1 MNAYEE
7 IRKGERGAWISI
19 AAYLV
24 LSAFKLISGYIF
36 DSSALV
42 ADGYNNVTDIV
53 ASVAVLIGLRIS
65 QKPPDSDH
73 TYGHFRAETI
83 AALIASFIMAVV
95 GLQVLVEA
103 VRSWYVGSF
112 VAPNL
117 LAAGVA
123 IISAISMLGVYR
135 YNSRLAKQINS
146 QALMAAA
153 KDNRSDAW
161 VSIGAAVGIIGA
173 QFGLPW
179 LDKVAAIA
187 VGLLICKTAWE
198 IFRDCT
204 HRLTDGFDQK
214 ELTDL
219 RSSVAR
225 VPGVE
230 TIKDVKARV
239 HGSHVLVDIVIEVDG
254 KLSLIEGHQICDR
267 VEEGLKRSHNIMHV
281 HVHVEPRIEN
291 ATPKNE

>member
-7 IRKGERGAWISI
+7 IRKGERGAWVSI

-24 LSAFKLISGYIF
+24 LSAFKLVSGYIF
-36 DSSALV
+36 ASSALV

-73 TYGHFRAETI
+73 TYGHFRAETV

-103 VRSWYVGSF
+103 VRSWYDGSF

-117 LAAGVA
+117 WAAGVA
-123 IISAISMLGVYR
+123 VICAIAMLGVYR

-161 VSIGAAVGIIGA
+161 VSIGAAIGIIGA

-187 VGLLICKTAWE
+187 VGLLICRTAWE

-230 TIKDVKARV
+230 TIKDVKARI

-267 VEEGLKRSHNIMHV
+267 VEERLKRSHNIMQV
-281 HVHVEPRIEN
+281 HVHVEPRIEDI
-291 ATPKNE
+291 PKNE

>member
-7 IRKGERGAWISI
+7 IRKGERGAWVSI

-24 LSAFKLISGYIF
+24 LSAFKLVSGYIF

-73 TYGHFRAETI
+73 TYGHFRAETV

-103 VRSWYVGSF
+103 IRSWYDGSF

-117 LAAGVA
+117 WAAGVA
-123 IISAISMLGVYR
+123 VICAIAMLGVYR

-161 VSIGAAVGIIGA
+161 VSIGAAIGIIGA

-187 VGLLICKTAWE
+187 VGLLICRTAWE

-230 TIKDVKARV
+230 TIKDVKARI

-267 VEEGLKRSHNIMHV
+267 VEERLKRSHNIMQV
-281 HVHVEPRIEN
+281 HVHVEPRIEGI
-291 ATPKNE
+291 PKNE

>member
-24 LSAFKLISGYIF
+24 LSAFKLICGYLF
-36 DSSALV
+36 ASSALI
-42 ADGYNNVTDIV
+42 ADGINNATDIV
-53 ASVAVLIGLRIS
+53 ASVAVLVGLRIS

-73 TYGHFRAETI
+73 AYGHFRAETI

-103 VRSWYVGSF
+103 VRSWYAGDY

-117 LAAGVA
+117 WAAGVA
-123 IISAISMLGVYR
+123 VICAVVMLGVYR
-135 YNSRLAKQINS
+135 YNSRLAKKINS
-146 QALMAAA
+146 QALLAAA

-161 VSIGAAVGIIGA
+161 VSIGAALGIVGA

-179 LDKVAAIA
+179 LDKVAAIL

-198 IFRDCT
+198 IFRDST
-204 HRLTDGFDQK
+204 HLLTDGFDQK

-219 RSSVAR
+219 RSTVAR

-230 TIKDVKARV
+230 MIKDVKARV
-239 HGSHVLVDIVIEVDG
+239 HGSHVLVDVVIEVDG
-254 KLSLIEGHQICDR
+254 RLTLVQGHEICDQ
-267 VEEGLKRSHNIMHV
+267 VEERLKRSHNIMHV
-281 HVHVEPRIEN
+281 HVHVEPRTEE
-291 ATPKNE
+291 AHQPT

>member
-24 LSAFKLISGYIF
+24 LSAFKLICGYLF
-36 DSSALV
+36 ASSALV
-42 ADGYNNVTDIV
+42 ADGINNATDIV
-53 ASVAVLIGLRIS
+53 ASVAVLVGLRIS

-73 TYGHFRAETI
+73 AYGHFRAETI
-83 AALIASFIMAVV
+83 AALLASFIMAVV

-103 VRSWYVGSF
+103 VRSWYAGDYT
-112 VAPNL
+112 APNL

-123 IISAISMLGVYR
+123 LICAVVMLGVYR
-135 YNSRLAKQINS
+135 YNSRLAQKINS
-146 QALMAAA
+146 QALHAAA

-161 VSIGAAVGIIGA
+161 VSIGAAVGIVGS

-179 LDKVAAIA
+179 LDKVAAIL

-198 IFRDCT
+198 IFRDST
-204 HRLTDGFDQK
+204 HLLTDGFDQK
-214 ELTDL
+214 QLTDL
-219 RSSVAR
+219 RSAVAR

-230 TIKDVKARV
+230 MIKDVKARV
-239 HGSHVLVDIVIEVDG
+239 HGSHVLVDVVIEVDG
-254 KLSLIEGHQICDR
+254 GLTLVEGHEICNQ
-267 VEEGLKRSHNIMHV
+267 VEARLKRSHNIMHV
-281 HVHVEPRIEN
+281 HVHVEPRSEE
-291 ATPKNE
+291 THLS

>member
-7 IRKGERGAWISI
+7 IRKGERGAWVSI

-24 LSAFKLISGYIF
+24 LSAFKLVSGYIF
-36 DSSALV
+36 ASSALV

-73 TYGHFRAETI
+73 TYGHFRAETV

-103 VRSWYVGSF
+103 VRSWYDGSF

-117 LAAGVA
+117 WAAGVA
-123 IISAISMLGVYR
+123 VICAIAMLGVYR

-161 VSIGAAVGIIGA
+161 VSIGAAIGIIGA

-187 VGLLICKTAWE
+187 VGLLICRTAWE

-230 TIKDVKARV
+230 MIKDVKARI

-267 VEEGLKRSHNIMHV
+267 VEERLKRSHNIMQV
-281 HVHVEPRIEN
+281 HVHVEPRIEDI
-291 ATPKNE
+291 PKNV

>member
-7 IRKGERGAWISI
+7 IRKGERGAWVSI

-24 LSAFKLISGYIF
+24 LSAFKLVSGYIF

-73 TYGHFRAETI
+73 TYGHFRAETV

-103 VRSWYVGSF
+103 IRSWYDGSF

-117 LAAGVA
+117 WAAGVA
-123 IISAISMLGVYR
+123 VICAIAMLGVYR

-161 VSIGAAVGIIGA
+161 VSIGAAIGIIGA

-187 VGLLICKTAWE
+187 VGLLICRTAWE

-230 TIKDVKARV
+230 TIKDVKARI

-267 VEEGLKRSHNIMHV
+267 VEERLKRSHNIMQV
-281 HVHVEPRIEN
+281 HVHVEPRIEDI
-291 ATPKNE
+291 PKNE